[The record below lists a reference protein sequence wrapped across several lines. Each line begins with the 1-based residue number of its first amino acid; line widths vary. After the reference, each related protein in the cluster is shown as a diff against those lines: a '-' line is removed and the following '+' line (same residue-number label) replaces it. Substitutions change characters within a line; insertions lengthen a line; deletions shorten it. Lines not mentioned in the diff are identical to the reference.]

1 MDNAADRSLADRLD
15 LFDVTDRDIATLQAQ
30 RERVLASI
38 PALMMRFD
46 AVSSANQWGELSKP
60 IFWRL
65 REDYWQRMAT
75 GLLDRD
81 FVTAAQLFART
92 THELGIPSDSFTSRN
107 SSAARMLIEWMFRG
121 GIVYRIVTAK
131 RRYDYANAL
140 QKSLWFGLSIVL
152 EAYDAA
158 ERARQQATLVTIEAS
173 FATKIADV
181 AGILG
186 SQVVK
191 LEQAVALISGFADR
205 STQSAD
211 LIAEDARNASLA
223 VSRIA
228 KSAGDLARSVGDI
241 GHRTS
246 DCAQSAREA
255 AEQARLGEA
264 EVANFLVI
272 SRVITE
278 ITAFINQV
286 ADRTKLLAL
295 NATIEAARA
304 GPAGRGF
311 AVVAEEVRNLAR
323 ETSVATARVTQQVN
337 LIQGSTE
344 ETAAAIHA
352 LTRSIEQVS
361 ANTALIAE
369 SLREQDAAT
378 RAIALSVQQA
388 AVGNEQVSELTG
400 IMKTETDQSLEL
412 AGSLSN
418 AAAGIGL
425 QSATVQAITRDFMA
439 EIRAVQQA
447 R

>member
-1 MDNAADRSLADRLD
+1 MAAHGH
-15 LFDVTDRDIATLQAQ
+15 
-30 RERVLASI
+30 
-38 PALMMRFD
+38 RF
-46 AVSSANQWGELSKP
+46 VGS
-60 IFWRL
+60 
-65 REDYWQRMAT
+65 
-75 GLLDRD
+75 D
-81 FVTAAQLFART
+81 FVAAAQLFAQT

-107 SSAARMLIEWMFRG
+107 SSAARALIDWMFG
-121 GIVYRIVTAK
+121 GNILYRIITAK
-131 RRYDYANAL
+131 RRYDYADAL
-140 QKSLWFGLSIVL
+140 QKALWFGLSIVL

-158 ERARQQATLVTIEAS
+158 ERAKQQANLVAIEAS
-173 FATKIADV
+173 FSTKIADV

-211 LIAEDARNASLA
+211 LIADDARKASQA
-223 VSRIA
+223 VSWIA
-228 KSAGDLARSVGDI
+228 KSAEDLARSVGEI

-246 DCAQSAREA
+246 ECAKSAREA
-255 AEQARLGEA
+255 AEQARLGES

-278 ITAFINQV
+278 ITAFISQV

-311 AVVAEEVRNLAR
+311 AVVAEEVRSLAR
-323 ETSVATARVTQQVN
+323 ETSIATERVTQQVN

-361 ANTALIAE
+361 ANTALIAA
-369 SLREQDAAT
+369 SLR
-378 RAIALSVQQA
+378 RRP
-388 AVGNEQVSELTG
+388 
-400 IMKTETDQSLEL
+400 
-412 AGSLSN
+412 
-418 AAAGIGL
+418 
-425 QSATVQAITRDFMA
+425 SATPRSANRMPPPAPSRCPCNRRPSATSRSA
-439 EIRAVQQA
+439 T
-447 R
+447 